1 MIHGWLAFGALV
13 WLLVEIALFRRV
25 HPWSLILL
33 CAMAAAIVLW
43 GEPVINSWPR
53 LKGGGTWR

>member
-43 GEPVINSWPR
+43 GEPVLNSWPR
-53 LKGGGTWR
+53 LKG